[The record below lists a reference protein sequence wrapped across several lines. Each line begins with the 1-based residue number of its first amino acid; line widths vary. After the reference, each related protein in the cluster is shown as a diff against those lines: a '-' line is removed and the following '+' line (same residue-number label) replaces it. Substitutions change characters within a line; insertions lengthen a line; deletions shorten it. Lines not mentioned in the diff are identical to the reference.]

1 MHCTSCGQPVDG
13 RFCRNCG
20 AAVAGESYGERFSR
34 MTPTQQTISSDL
46 HTIALLIATLVGLL
60 GGAALWL
67 WLLYDESVVSQS
79 MIWFLGAFPAAVV
92 GALVARWAV
101 VAIWTR

>member
-1 MHCTSCGQPVDG
+1 MHCTNCGQPVDG

-20 AAVAGESYGERFSR
+20 AAVSESYGDRFSR
-34 MTPTQQTISSDL
+34 MTPVQQTISSDVA
-46 HTIALLIATLVGLL
+46 TIALLIATVVGLF

-79 MIWFLGAFPAAVV
+79 MIWFLGAFPAAIV
-92 GALVARWAV
+92 GALAARWAV